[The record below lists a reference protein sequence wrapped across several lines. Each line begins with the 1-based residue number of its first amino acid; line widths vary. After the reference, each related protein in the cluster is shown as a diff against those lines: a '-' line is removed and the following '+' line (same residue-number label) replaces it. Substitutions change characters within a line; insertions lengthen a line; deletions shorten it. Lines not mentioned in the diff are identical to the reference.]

1 MLWILVQRIF
11 VYFMLQFLSMCTSSI
26 ILLCTSTYNIHT
38 TWYLHFY
45 ICYPVYILPA
55 LLCRSGCLVYGSKLG
70 ETELVHPDRRRA
82 MHKWCVAGCPLFS
95 DFPSSTSLL
104 SGQEEGKKLQQAM
117 QFFFS
122 WQCTT
127 YIHTHTYIYIYSIV
141 YTHTHTHTHSVVG
154 GFHSF
159 IDLFVGQQDSPFP
172 VRIRV
177 DTLKNIVHINLK
189 WPKGCY
195 SSVYLQH

>member
-38 TWYLHFY
+38 TRYLHYY

-127 YIHTHTYIYIYSIV
+127 YIHIHTHTYIYSIV
-141 YTHTHTHTHSVVG
+141 YTHTHILLLVAFTPSLI
-154 GFHSF
+154 SLLANK
-159 IDLFVGQQDSPFP
+159 IPPF
-172 VRIRV
+172 
-177 DTLKNIVHINLK
+177 L
-189 WPKGCY
+189 
-195 SSVYLQH
+195 

>member
-38 TWYLHFY
+38 TRYLHYY

-127 YIHTHTYIYIYSIV
+127 YIHTHTYIYSIV
-141 YTHTHTHTHSVVG
+141 YTHTFCCWWLSLLHWSLCWPTR
-154 GFHSF
+154 
-159 IDLFVGQQDSPFP
+159 FP
-172 VRIRV
+172 
-177 DTLKNIVHINLK
+177 LSCKN
-189 WPKGCY
+189 
-195 SSVYLQH
+195 